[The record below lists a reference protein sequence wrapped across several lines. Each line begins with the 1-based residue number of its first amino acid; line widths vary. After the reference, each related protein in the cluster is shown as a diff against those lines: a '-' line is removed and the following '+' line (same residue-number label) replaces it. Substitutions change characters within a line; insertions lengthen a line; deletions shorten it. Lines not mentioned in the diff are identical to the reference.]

1 MDELIART
9 VAMDLDNEEEVHE
22 YYGAG
27 LENVL
32 ASAGIVPSPALQLPE
47 YDPIDHT
54 GVGVHVSGVSIKP
67 IVVED
72 SLWGD
77 PVEDKKP
84 KKDDAPLCELHGKV
98 CSRGICKVY
107 EKQKEVREYR
117 KKLKDEQEAQSK
129 RDGNGGPNNWR
140 SGRGSRGTGRGTRG
154 TPLQRIGGLQRDPGP
169 RSPTNGE
176 LCRA

>member
-9 VAMDLDNEEEVHE
+9 VAMDLENEEDHDE

-47 YDPIDHT
+47 HDPIDHT

-84 KKDDAPLCELHGKV
+84 KKKDDAPLCELHGKV
-98 CSRGICKVY
+98 CSKGICKIY
-107 EKQKEVREYR
+107 EKQLREHR
-117 KKLKDEQEAQSK
+117 KKVKDEQESQNK
-129 RDGNGGPNNWR
+129 RNGAGGPNNWR
-140 SGRGSRGTGRGTRG
+140 SGRGGRGRGTSG
-154 TPLQRIGGLQRDPGP
+154 TPLRGRGGVQRDPGP